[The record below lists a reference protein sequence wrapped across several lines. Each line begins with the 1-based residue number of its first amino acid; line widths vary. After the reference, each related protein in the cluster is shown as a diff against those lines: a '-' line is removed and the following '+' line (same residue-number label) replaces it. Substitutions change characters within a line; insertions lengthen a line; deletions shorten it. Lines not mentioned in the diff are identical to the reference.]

1 MKRHLSAILIAVN
14 AALAALLAWLWL
26 APGSQERSH
35 WTAPAP
41 RTTDYEAL
49 VPPLGK
55 PQPMDQREFLAM
67 LDRPLFS
74 ITRRPPPP
82 PPPPSDTAAAPP
94 PPDRL
99 STAVLS
105 GIYAGNG
112 VGGVIIKFD
121 GKDKSVPLNGQLD
134 GWTLKSLADNRAYF
148 SRGGETRTLTL
159 QIAKLGNTAADKPG
173 GTNAGAAAP
182 TAFPAPSRGV
192 RATGRRFR

>member
-1 MKRHLSAILIAVN
+1 MKRYLGTILIGIN
-14 AALAALLAWLWL
+14 AALAALLAWSWL
-26 APGSQERSH
+26 GPAGQRGSH
-35 WTAPAP
+35 WAAPSP

-82 PPPPSDTAAAPP
+82 PPPPEAVAAPP
-94 PPDRL
+94 PPDYL
-99 STAVLS
+99 STSVLS
-105 GIYAGNG
+105 GIYSGNG
-112 VGGVIIKFD
+112 IGGVIINFN

-148 SRGGETRTLTL
+148 SRGSETRTLTL
-159 QIAKLGNTAADKPG
+159 QIAKLGNTAASK
-173 GTNAGAAAP
+173 AGSNS
-182 TAFPAPSRGV
+182 FPVVTTPNDIGI

>member
-1 MKRHLSAILIAVN
+1 MKRYLGTILIGVN
-14 AALAALLAWLWL
+14 AALAALLAWTWFG
-26 APGSQERSH
+26 PGGQRSSH
-35 WTAPAP
+35 WSAPAP

-82 PPPPSDTAAAPP
+82 PPPPSAAAEPP
-94 PPDRL
+94 PPDHL
-99 STAVLS
+99 STSVLS
-105 GIYAGNG
+105 GIYSGNG
-112 VGGVIIKFD
+112 VGGVIIKFN
-121 GKDKSVPLNGQLD
+121 GKDKSVPLNSQLE

-148 SRGGETRTLTL
+148 TKGGETRTLTL
-159 QIAKLGNTAADKPG
+159 QIGKLGNTAAGKSSGADGSNPG
-173 GTNAGAAAP
+173 SAAV
-182 TAFPAPSRGV
+182 PAPPRVS